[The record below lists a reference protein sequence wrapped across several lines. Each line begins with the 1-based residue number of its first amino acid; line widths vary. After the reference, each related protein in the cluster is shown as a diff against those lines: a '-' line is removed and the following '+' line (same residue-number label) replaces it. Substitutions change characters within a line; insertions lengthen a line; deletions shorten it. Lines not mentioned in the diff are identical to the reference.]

1 MKLRLIFI
9 VLLTFSAAVFSQSN
23 KLSGPWLLT
32 KAEVKG
38 KTVTPYQIFDFRTN
52 GKLSV
57 LDVEVGTWR
66 YDKNANTVILQS
78 KMDKDFNGQGKIL
91 KLTPE
96 AFVMNKGGDIYY
108 YTRVHPEKIAKG
120 NKASHLAGTWKL
132 SGTEYPFAVLKLDL
146 PDHFTLVQAD
156 EGETDTRQG
165 SWMFVPKEKA
175 LIFMGFSH
183 LLRGKMSLSTVT
195 ADGFTIQTSDHVL
208 KAQRVKEEGTKIER
222 LTFTEDDFP
231 EDAEPDESQLPWRDF
246 DQMVEF
252 LNKVASVQYSNGL
265 LMPELNLF
273 KHTSVIVSKIQVN
286 PNKPRVTFTNLSVS
300 GKDSSQFSE
309 NYKGGL
315 TNSNN
320 AFFPKEELWRYRI
333 TGVEKIT
340 VPAGTFACTVVEA
353 VDGDKKL
360 KYWMINDMPGIY
372 AKIIIDET
380 DPFGE
385 ASYTVQELEKINY
398 KAD

>member
-320 AFFPKEELWRYRI
+320 AFFPKEEFWRYRV

-340 VPAGTFACTVVEA
+340 VPAGTFACTVIEA
-353 VDGDKKL
+353 VDGEKKL

-385 ASYTVQELEKINY
+385 TSYTMQELENINY
-398 KAD
+398 K